1 MANQQYSRFRFE
13 SLLIGCKLHLKH
25 FTCETIGY
33 ITWKCYMQPA
43 EGAVYLLNYCFSTQ
57 HVGQIYKLLN
67 QSYSCKTIKFL
78 LERVLMSNFFFSPRE
93 VLGVVEVMIRRR
105 SGPESG
111 SVMLK
116 EKRVGALT
124 KKTLVAQR
132 MRRMMMAGPLSAAEQ
147 QPLHPFGLLMI
158 N

>member
-1 MANQQYSRFRFE
+1 
-13 SLLIGCKLHLKH
+13 
-25 FTCETIGY
+25 
-33 ITWKCYMQPA
+33 
-43 EGAVYLLNYCFSTQ
+43 
-57 HVGQIYKLLN
+57 
-67 QSYSCKTIKFL
+67 
-78 LERVLMSNFFFSPRE
+78 MSNFFFSPRE